1 MNDYALHQARFSGNL
16 AGGGLLTRLIANW
29 QARRGVASLA
39 ALDDHIL
46 RDIGVSRGDVQG
58 LKHLPLGPNAVHVLE
73 ELARLKRRSMRLRQD
88 RNALRPAL
96 RGSQELAPQ
105 GE

>member
-46 RDIGVSRGDVQG
+46 RDIGVSRGDVEG
-58 LKHLPLGPNAVHVLE
+58 LKHLPLGQNAVHALE
-73 ELARLKRRSMRLRQD
+73 ELARLRRWGVTGTGQKRTTASPSRLARA
-88 RNALRPAL
+88 RTS
-96 RGSQELAPQ
+96 G
-105 GE
+105 